1 MFESSIFE
9 YTIYYKKRRIIMVTV
24 LAKKILHTIGVL
36 LLFLGTN
43 LNAAQSQAEEIMLN
57 AYRYIGSMDKYA
69 FEVTVNDDL
78 EATGPA
84 ARLFKQTISVKVD
97 RPGNFRIDV
106 TGDRKNRSKYLDNGT
121 FTIFDHGN
129 KYYGQLKV
137 ADTIDETLDLLDEKY
152 GFITPLA
159 ALLYSDMDKRTTL
172 STGKYFGKTKI
183 AGIECDYIAFK
194 NKNRVLHIWITSGDK
209 PLIKSYRIIDNSANE
224 NVNSGGFL
232 KWTTNAAISDND
244 FVFIPPEGAEKISV
258 NSANQ

>member
-1 MFESSIFE
+1 
-9 YTIYYKKRRIIMVTV
+9 MVTV
-24 LAKKILHTIGVL
+24 LAKKILCTSGVL

-69 FEVTVNDDL
+69 FEAIVNDDL

-84 ARLFKQTISVKVD
+84 ARLYKKNISVKVD

-129 KYYGQLKV
+129 KYYGQIKA

-152 GFITPLA
+152 GFLTPLS
-159 ALLYSDMDKRTTL
+159 ALLYSDMDRRTKL
-172 STGKYFGKTKI
+172 NAGKYFGKTKVD
-183 AGIECDYIAFK
+183 GVECDYIAFK
-194 NKNRVLHIWITSGDK
+194 NKNTIVHIWIVSGDK
-209 PLIKSYRIIDNSANE
+209 PLIKSYRLIDKAVNE
-224 NVNSGGFL
+224 NTDSGGFL
-232 KWTTNAAISDND
+232 KWKTNTEISDND

-258 NSANQ
+258 NSAN